1 MNHQEK
7 NQTSTHM
14 SYVQLIPE
22 QQINSS
28 HQPANSSHQL
38 ANSSHQPTNSS
49 HQPVNSSHQPVNS
62 SHQTSIH
69 NLPVITQSLANN
81 RIYDNI
87 VLYPGMW

>member
-38 ANSSHQPTNSS
+38 INLSHQPTNSSHQPTNSS
-49 HQPVNSSHQPVNS
+49 HQ
-62 SHQTSIH
+62 TSIH
-69 NLPVITQSLANN
+69 DLPVITQSLANN

>member
-1 MNHQEK
+1 
-7 NQTSTHM
+7 M

-38 ANSSHQPTNSS
+38 INSSHQPANSSHQPTNSS
-49 HQPVNSSHQPVNS
+49 HQPVNSSHQ
-62 SHQTSIH
+62 TSIH
-69 NLPVITQSLANN
+69 DLPVITQSLANN